1 MPSNMTLFTLHCP
14 KCGKEEM
21 VARPI
26 IFDAASH
33 PEEAGQIKEDTYF
46 TAKCPACGETQ
57 DFLMNMLYVDTAHL
71 FMVALQPDP
80 KLPIPAIHNQTV
92 LRSSVLRVVRDSE
105 DLADK
110 VRELESGID
119 DRLIELAKYE
129 LYLKIRPTLPAGS
142 LLGMPVFHVSEDGP
156 KISLPM
162 DIKGKGLAMGTD
174 RLTENR
180 VAQLKEKYEKA
191 LSADSAQGFR
201 VVDREWAMQLGVRS
215 EE

>member
-1 MPSNMTLFTLHCP
+1 MPTNNITLFTLHCP
-14 KCGKEEM
+14 KCGKEEII
-21 VARPI
+21 ARPI

-33 PEEAGQIKEDTYF
+33 PEEAKQVKEDTYF
-46 TAKCPACGETQ
+46 TAKCPACGEAQ
-57 DFLMNMLYVDTAHL
+57 DFVMNMLYVDTARL

-80 KLPIPAIHNQTV
+80 KLPIPEIHNNTV
-92 LRSSVLRVVRDSE
+92 LRSSTLRVVRDSE

-162 DIKGKGLAMGTD
+162 EIKGKGYAIGTD
-174 RLTENR
+174 KLTEER
-180 VAQLKEKYEKA
+180 LDELKAKYGEALAAEKT
-191 LSADSAQGFR
+191 SGFR
-201 VVDREWAMQLGVRS
+201 LVDREWAMKMNN
-215 EE
+215 